1 MDPNTTL
8 AELREAVIQ
17 LGRLNTPD
25 APDDVYH
32 ATNAVIERWSALDT
46 WISNGG
52 FFPSQWLEAQR
63 RALESTRTSGAVAP
77 PAQRNRCTP
86 KFHDP
91 LAETLELLEP
101 DPWDQRGA
109 YDDPAVQRAIA
120 EHTRGPYFAGGLTA
134 AEVLGSVRSDD

>member
-1 MDPNTTL
+1 VDPNTTL
-8 AELREAVIQ
+8 AELREHVRLVNDESTSPALRATHAEWAV
-17 LGRLNTPD
+17 
-25 APDDVYH
+25 
-32 ATNAVIERWSALDT
+32 EKFEALDT

-52 FFPSQWLEAQR
+52 FFPTPWLEAQR
-63 RALESTRTSGAVAP
+63 RALENTRTSGAVAP